1 MVRFA
6 IAAQRLLSG
15 DAQPRSHQAGTC
27 VRRLSRLA
35 PTSGAELRLGGE
47 PERNLSYI
55 AKRLRGRAAWPPLRL
70 SADFRDVRCTL
81 LMACAPT
88 NIGVTKGSGA
98 WATIW
103 ALAE

>member
-1 MVRFA
+1 MPRPFERKSCALPKATIIVRFA

-55 AKRLRGRAAWPPLRL
+55 AKGLRGRAAWPPLRL
-70 SADFRDVRCTL
+70 SADSRDVRCASSWRVL
-81 LMACAPT
+81 P
-88 NIGVTKGSGA
+88 
-98 WATIW
+98 
-103 ALAE
+103 